1 MKTIKLNQME
11 NKITKKELEL
21 VVELQQKLNTAVS
34 QIGVLEAQ
42 KHSLLHDLAE
52 QNKEVE
58 ENKSK
63 LEGKYG
69 AININLTDGSF
80 TSIEQ
85 EAKPLDN

>member
-1 MKTIKLNQME
+1 ME

-34 QIGVLEAQ
+34 QIGILEAQ

-85 EAKPLDN
+85 EVKPLDN

>member
-34 QIGVLEAQ
+34 QIGILEAQ